1 MNRTAP
7 DAIEGALARNPR
19 DVAALIGKAD
29 HLAAGG
35 DMRGASAFYLQAV
48 RVASTVPIAAELRG
62 EVARAQAACDAIAS
76 RIEATLREELALHGL
91 DDGKTSRRF
100 RESLDILFG
109 HRQPYVQQPQY
120 YFFPGLPQIQFFDR
134 ESFPWLAAVEAAT
147 PAIRSELQAVMRD
160 PNALQPYVTSDPSRP
175 RSGQAGMADNPDW
188 SAFYLW
194 KNGAP
199 VAGNAERC
207 PKTLE
212 ALDAVPF
219 PRVRGRMPSVLFSV
233 LRPGAHIPAHNG
245 FINTRLICH
254 LPLVVPDGCSFRV
267 GNETRTWVE
276 GKAWVFDDTIEHEA
290 WNRSAETRVVLLF
303 EVWRPE
309 LTQRERAMVTAMFEA
324 IDAHGIGRAA
334 WSV

>member
-1 MNRTAP
+1 MNRTSPEAI
-7 DAIEGALARNPR
+7 DAALARNPR

-35 DMRGASAFYLQAV
+35 DVRGASAFYLQAV
-48 RVASTVPIAAELRG
+48 RVASSVAVAPELRP
-62 EVARAQAACDAIAS
+62 EVARAQAACDHIAS
-76 RIEATLREELALHGL
+76 RIESELRQDLAQHGL
-91 DDGKTSRRF
+91 DEGAASQRF

-109 HRQPYVQQPQY
+109 HRRPYVQQPQY
-120 YFFPGLPQIQFFDR
+120 YFFPGLPQIQFYDR
-134 ESFPWLAAVEAAT
+134 ASFPWLDAVEAAT
-147 PAIRSELQAVMRD
+147 PAIRAEMLAVMRD
-160 PNALQPYVTSDPSRP
+160 PAALQPYVRSDPSRP
-175 RSGQAGMADNPDW
+175 PSAQAGMADNPDW

-194 KNGAP
+194 KDGTP
-199 VAGNAERC
+199 VPGNAQRC
-207 PKTLE
+207 PRTLE
-212 ALDAVPF
+212 ALAGVPF
-219 PRVRGRMPSVLFSV
+219 PRVRGRMPSILFSV

-254 LPLVVPDGCSFRV
+254 LPLAVPPGCLFRV
-267 GNETRTWVE
+267 GNDTRDWVE

-303 EVWRPE
+303 ELWRPE
-309 LTQRERAMVTAMFEA
+309 LTEKEKAMVTAMFEA